1 MQLKLNI
8 QQQLMVNMGFRQE
21 LATHRKIDTPSAL
34 KLIRKNSE
42 LLTTM
47 PVVDLIKKHTG
58 ENDLTKLFDFTN
70 QN

>member
-8 QQQLMVNMGFRQE
+8 QQQLMLNMGFRQE
-21 LATHRKIDTPSAL
+21 LAAHRKIDTPSAL

-47 PVVDLIKKHTG
+47 PVVDLIKKYTG
-58 ENDLTKLFDFTN
+58 ENDLTKLFDFNN